1 LLIKNITGFGIII
14 FLSLILMVGCTN
26 NSMFGS
32 PENEPDVLGLVVTP
46 GQCFANQN
54 LNPQDLTTNPLP
66 NAQVHFYGSESG
78 KLEQVGST
86 STNGTVVGDK
96 LSSSGYLIF
105 AFREYPEGSKQFVI
119 LKKAVVNGLSQG
131 ISNIGEINSYT
142 TAQVIIWEQ
151 ANLLYG
157 KNFIPFNPIDQSWS
171 FIPSNLILPVSE
183 INNLIPNDKLLN
195 SVEVALQECRDPQ
208 KDSSVIKY
216 AKEIAKANFGSPEPT
231 PQSTPVII
239 YPTPCIAPLPDV
251 KFSLT
256 VDGYTVTFKNLS
268 TKASRYIWDYG
279 DGKKSITLAPSHSH
293 TYKTAGSYLVTLT
306 AYNICGNSISTAQMI
321 DNVGEVSNLE
331 NNSAGMGISY

>member
-1 LLIKNITGFGIII
+1 
-14 FLSLILMVGCTN
+14 MVGCTN

-86 STNGTVVGDK
+86 SFDGTISGNK

-105 AFREYPEGSKQFVI
+105 AFREYPEDSEQFVI

-157 KNFIPFNPIDQSWS
+157 KNFIPFDPLDQSWS
-171 FIPSNLILPVSE
+171 FIPSDLILPVSE
-183 INNLIPNDKLLN
+183 INNFIPNDKLLN
-195 SVEVALQECRDPQ
+195 SVKVALQECRDPQ
-208 KDSSVIKY
+208 KDNTVIKY
-216 AKEIAKANFGSPEPT
+216 AKEIAKAQFGAPEPS
-231 PQSTPVII
+231 PQPTQFII
-239 YPTPCIAPLPDV
+239 YPTPCLAPLPDV
-251 KFSLT
+251 RFTLT
-256 VDGYTVTFKNLS
+256 VNGLTVTFKNLS
-268 TKASRYIWDYG
+268 TNATHYLWDYG
-279 DGKKSITLAPSHSH
+279 DGSKSATSAPSHSH
-293 TYKTAGSYLVTLT
+293 TYKVAGSYLVTLT
-306 AYNICGNSISTAQMI
+306 AYNVCGKSISTAQMV
-321 DNVGEVSNLE
+321 DNIGAE
-331 NNSAGMGISY
+331 NNSEGMGISY